1 MKITK
6 NQLRRIIKEERAKLL
21 KEAGLPK
28 DAWAE
33 YAPIPDEAIRD
44 ELLPIVLQL
53 KGKHGEDAVAAVL
66 ESFASQLK
74 RGFI

>member
-21 KEAGLPK
+21 KEA
-28 DAWAE
+28 E
-33 YAPIPDEAIRD
+33 YVPTPDEEIRD
-44 ELLPIVLQL
+44 ELLPIILQL
-53 KGKHGEDAVAAVL
+53 KVKHGKDAVVAVL

-74 RGFI
+74 REFI

>member
-6 NQLRRIIKEERAKLL
+6 NQLRRII

-33 YAPIPDEAIRD
+33 YAPMPDEEIRD

-66 ESFASQLK
+66 ESFVSQLK

>member
-1 MKITK
+1 MSD
-6 NQLRRIIKEERAKLL
+6 EE
-21 KEAGLPK
+21 
-28 DAWAE
+28 
-33 YAPIPDEAIRD
+33 IRD